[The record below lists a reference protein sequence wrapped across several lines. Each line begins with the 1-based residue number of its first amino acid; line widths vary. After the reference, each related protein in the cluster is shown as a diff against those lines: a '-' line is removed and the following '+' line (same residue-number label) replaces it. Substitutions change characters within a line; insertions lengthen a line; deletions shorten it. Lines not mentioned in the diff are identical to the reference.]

1 MAVSLTKSN
10 FMSGLQCHKQF
21 WLTVKEPH
29 RATPLNLAQQRIIDQ
44 GEVVGQYAR
53 RQFPTGH
60 LIEGYGS
67 GAIQATQEATLAVT
81 PKAIAAGTTCLFEA
95 AFNFD
100 GVFIRCDILQ
110 QTSATTWELVE
121 VKSSSK
127 VKDEHYWDLA
137 LQQYI
142 LTQSGLSISATRL
155 MHINTE
161 DCFFPHMD
169 NLFTLVD
176 ISAEVNSRLL
186 EIPTKLDQFKSVLTH
201 DSEPPLAIGKHCD
214 QPNPCPF
221 KEDCWQ
227 HIPEVSI
234 FTIPRLDW
242 KKKDALIAQGI
253 LAIADFP
260 PGYRLSENQQTYV
273 DAVLSNQPAIDQNAI
288 ARSLT
293 QLEYPIHFFDFEAQ
307 NPAIPRF
314 NGLKPYEQFPFQY
327 SCHILG
333 ADGSIEHR
341 EYLHINQSDPRPA
354 LIAALT
360 TDISPTGSVVVY
372 HKSFEASLL
381 RKLAKDFP
389 QYAPQLEA
397 IANRLWDLEDI
408 FKYHYKHPGFRG
420 STSIKNVLP
429 VLVPNLSY
437 KTLNVQR
444 GDQAQTIWE
453 EMIACTDPIEK
464 QRLVDD
470 LRAYCQLDTLAMVE
484 IHRSLVNFVE
494 A

>member
-10 FMSGLQCHKQF
+10 FMSGLQCHKQL
-21 WLTVKEPH
+21 WLAVKEPH

-44 GEVVGQYAR
+44 GEMVGQYAR
-53 RQFPTGH
+53 QQFLGGQ
-60 LIEGYGS
+60 LIEGNGS
-67 GAIQATQEATLAVT
+67 EAIQATQEAILAVT
-81 PKAIAAGTTCLFEA
+81 PKAIAAGATCLFEA

-100 GVFIRCDILQ
+100 GIFIRSDILQ
-110 QTSATTWELVE
+110 QTSATNWELIE

-137 LQQYI
+137 LQHYV
-142 LTQSGLSISATRL
+142 LTRSGLSISSAKL

-161 DCFFPHMD
+161 DCFFPHLD

-176 ISAEVNSRLL
+176 ISTQVKSRLP
-186 EIPTKLDQFKSVLTH
+186 EIPAKLDHLKAVLTQ

-214 QPNPCPF
+214 HPDPCPF
-221 KEDCWQ
+221 KDDCWQ
-227 HIPEVSI
+227 NIPDVSI

-253 LAIADFP
+253 LAIADLPASF
-260 PGYRLSENQQTYV
+260 RLTDIQQTYV
-273 DAVLSNQPAIDQNAI
+273 DTVLSSQPAIDQSAI
-288 ARSLT
+288 AAALA

-314 NGLKPYEQFPFQY
+314 DRLKPYEQFPFQY
-327 SCHILG
+327 SCHILQ
-333 ADGSIEHR
+333 ADGSTQHC
-341 EYLHINQSDPRPA
+341 EYLHTEQSDPRPP

-360 TDISPTGSVVVY
+360 TDVAAQGSVVVY
-372 HKSFEASLL
+372 HKSFEATLL

-389 QYAPQLEA
+389 EFALELEA

-408 FKYHYKHPGFRG
+408 FKSHYKHPEFRG

-429 VLVPNLSY
+429 VLVPSLSY
-437 KTLNVQR
+437 KTLTVQR

-453 EMIACTDPIEK
+453 TMIACTSPSEN
-464 QRLVDD
+464 QQLADD
-470 LRAYCQLDTLAMVE
+470 LRTYCRLDTQAMLEIYQSLAQISV
-484 IHRSLVNFVE
+484 